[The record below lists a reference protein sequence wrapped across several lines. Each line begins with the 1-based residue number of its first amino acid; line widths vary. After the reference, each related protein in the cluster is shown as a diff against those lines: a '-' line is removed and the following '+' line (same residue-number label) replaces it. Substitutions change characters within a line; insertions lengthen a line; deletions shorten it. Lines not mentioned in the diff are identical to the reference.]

1 LTVAA
6 ANAPEL
12 VGRSE
17 PRLAPPVPVTS
28 MHAEFELEAKA
39 AGIQLLPWQSI
50 ASRYITALN
59 GDHWTYPEAAVVVA
73 RQNGKTKLL
82 VPHVLMRLGMGRK
95 ILHTAQNR
103 TLPRQVFMEVARALD
118 PSRVFNIRFA
128 NGQEEIR
135 LKNGGSYLIVAPQ
148 RGARGLSADDLII
161 DEVREFEDFDIL
173 AAATPTLTASQN
185 PQTLFLS
192 NAGSDESVI
201 LNDLKRRGDDAEP
214 MLAYLEWSAAEH
226 WAMDDIRGWAEAN
239 PSLGHF
245 PGMFKVLQDAYA
257 SRPPALF
264 ETEHLCRWVVSMQP
278 RLVLDAKWEQC
289 RGNIEAPN
297 RPAMAVS
304 MSPDG
309 RRASFALSWLQSD
322 GRIAL
327 TSLLEA
333 KGEPID
339 TDLLG
344 KDARQKATEAGVKQV
359 AFAAWTD
366 SDLARHFVSAKPLD
380 GREFANATENFVRLI
395 ESGRLIWD
403 KAEHVSED
411 LPWTARKPHDSG
423 AWVAVPA
430 SDRSITAVL
439 SAIRATWL
447 ASAPRP
453 APPRIG

>member
-1 LTVAA
+1 MAIAA
-6 ANAPEL
+6 ANAPVL
-12 VGRSE
+12 FGRSE
-17 PRLAPPVPVTS
+17 PRIAPPEPVKS
-28 MHAEFELEAKA
+28 LAKEFAAFGLR
-39 AGIQLLPWQSI
+39 AGITLIPWQAI
-50 ASRYITALN
+50 ASRYLTAVK
-59 GDHWTYPEAAVVVA
+59 GDFWQYAEVAIVVA

-82 VPHVLMRLGMGRK
+82 IPFILQRLSMGRK

-103 TLPRQVFMEVARALD
+103 TLPRQVFMAVARAIDLQMVE
-118 PSRVFNIRFA
+118 SIRFA

-135 LKNGGSYLIVAPQ
+135 LKNGGSYSIVAPQ
-148 RGARGLSADDLII
+148 RGARGLSADDLIV
-161 DEVREFEDFDIL
+161 DEVREFEDFDIM
-173 AAATPTLTASQN
+173 AAASPTLTASSN
-185 PQTLFLS
+185 PQTVYLS

-201 LNDLKRRGDDAEP
+201 LNDLKRRGEDGESE
-214 MLAYLEWSAAEH
+214 LAYLEWSAAEH
-226 WAMDDIRGWAEAN
+226 WAMDDRRGWAEAN
-239 PSLGHF
+239 PALGHF
-245 PGMFKVLQDAYA
+245 PNMLKVLEQAYA
-257 SRPPALF
+257 SKPPAVF

-289 RGNIEAPN
+289 RGRTEEPN
-297 RPAMAVS
+297 RPAMALS

-309 RRASFALSWLQSD
+309 RRASFYLAWQQSD

-327 TSLLEA
+327 RSLLEA

-344 KDARQKATEAGVKQV
+344 KDAKAKAGAAVKAV
-359 AFAAWTD
+359 AFASWTD
-366 SDLARHFVSAKPLD
+366 SDLARHFPIAKAID
-380 GREFANATENFVRLI
+380 GKEFANATENFVRLI

-403 KAEHVSED
+403 NAEHVSED

-423 AWVAVPA
+423 AWIAVPA

-453 APPRIG
+453 PAPRFG

>member
-1 LTVAA
+1 MTVAA

-12 VGRSE
+12 VGSSE
-17 PRLAPPVPVTS
+17 PRVAPPMPLVS
-28 MHAEFELEAKA
+28 LSKEFEVEALA
-39 AGIQLLPWQSI
+39 AGIKLLPWQSI
-50 ASRYITALN
+50 ASRYITATH
-59 GDHWTYPEAAVVVA
+59 GEHWQYAEVSVVVA

-82 VPHVLMRLGMGRK
+82 VPHVLQRLGMGRK

-103 TLPRQVFMEVARALD
+103 TLPRQVFMEVARSLD
-118 PSRVFNIRFA
+118 PARVFSVRYA

-135 LKNGGSYLIVAPQ
+135 LKNGGTYMIVAPQ

-173 AAATPTLTASQN
+173 AAATPTLTASPN

-201 LNDLKRRGDDAEP
+201 LNDLKRRGEDAEP
-214 MLAYLEWSAAEH
+214 TLAYLEWSAAEH
-226 WAMDDIRGWAEAN
+226 WAMDDKRGWAEAN
-239 PSLGHF
+239 PSLGYF
-245 PGMFKVLQDAYA
+245 PGMLKVLEDAYA

-278 RLVLDAKWEQC
+278 RLVLDAKWELC
-289 RGNIEAPN
+289 RGKLEEPN
-297 RPAMAVS
+297 RPAMALS
-304 MSPDG
+304 MSPDA
-309 RRASFALSWLQSD
+309 RRASFALAWQQSD

-327 TSLLEA
+327 TSLIEA

-339 TDLLG
+339 TELLG
-344 KDARQKATEAGVKQV
+344 KDAREKSTKAGVKQV
-359 AFAAWTD
+359 GFASWTD
-366 SDLARHFVSAKPLD
+366 ADLARHFTIAKPLD
-380 GREFANATENFVRLI
+380 GKEFAAATENFVRLI

-403 KAEHVSED
+403 GAEHVSED

-423 AWVAVPA
+423 AWIAVPA
-430 SDRSITAVL
+430 SERPIPSVL
-439 SAIRATWL
+439 AAIRATWL

-453 APPRIG
+453 PAPRIG

>member
-1 LTVAA
+1 MTVAA
-6 ANAPEL
+6 VNAPEL
-12 VGRSE
+12 TGRSE
-17 PRLAPPVPVTS
+17 PRIAPPVPVAS
-28 MHAEFELEAKA
+28 LHSEFEVEAKA
-39 AGIQLLPWQSI
+39 AGIKLLPWQSI
-50 ASRYITALN
+50 ASRYITATA
-59 GDHWTYPEAAVVVA
+59 GDHWAYPEVCIVVA

-82 VPHVLMRLGMGRK
+82 VPHVLQRLGSGRK
-95 ILHTAQNR
+95 VLHTAQNR
-103 TLPRQVFMEVARALD
+103 TLPRQVFMEVARSLD
-118 PSRVFNIRFA
+118 PSRIFNIRFA

-135 LKNGGSYLIVAPQ
+135 LKNGGSYMIVAPQ

-173 AAATPTLTASQN
+173 AAATPTLTASPT

-201 LNDLKRRGDDAEP
+201 LNDLKRRGEDAEP
-214 MLAYLEWSAAEH
+214 TLAYLEWSAAEH
-226 WAMDDIRGWAEAN
+226 WAMDDRRGWAEAN
-239 PSLGHF
+239 PSLGYF
-245 PGMFKVLQDAYA
+245 PGMLKVLEDAYA

-278 RLVLDAKWEQC
+278 RLVLDAKWELC
-289 RGNIEAPN
+289 RGKIEEPN
-297 RPAMAVS
+297 RPAMALS

-309 RRASFALSWLQSD
+309 RRASFALSWAQAD

-344 KDARQKATEAGVKQV
+344 KDARQQATEKMVKQV
-359 AFAAWTD
+359 AFASWTD
-366 SDLARHFVSAKPLD
+366 ADLARHFPIAKALD
-380 GREFANATENFVRLI
+380 GKEFAAATENFVRLI

-403 KAEHVSED
+403 KAEAVSED

-423 AWVAVPA
+423 AWIAVPA

-439 SAIRATWL
+439 AAIRATWL

-453 APPRIG
+453 PAPRIG